1 MTKLQQ
7 TLSNADLSNDDK
19 RRGVASI
26 IQAATVSQQM
36 SQNYQKGVDNQ
47 QDRQESVQIK

>member
-1 MTKLQQ
+1 MPITVP
-7 TLSNADLSNDDK
+7 SRPSSGA
-19 RRGVASI
+19 AE
-26 IQAATVSQQM
+26 ATVSQQM